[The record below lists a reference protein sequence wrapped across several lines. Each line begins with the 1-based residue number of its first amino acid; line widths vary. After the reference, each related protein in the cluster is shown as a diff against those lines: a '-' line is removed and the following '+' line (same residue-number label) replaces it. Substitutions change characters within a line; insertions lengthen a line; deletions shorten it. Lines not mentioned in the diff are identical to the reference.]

1 MTRERMAPAS
11 TPTLPRE
18 RGKGSAPERAIGGQ
32 LALGFGT
39 IATLGV
45 ALCVAL
51 MLLLVR
57 VGTTLEEVRA
67 DGETA
72 REALSIALSV
82 REHYQHEA
90 HTVIARDD
98 HEMSSHAHWLVQL
111 QDRARR
117 LRPGV
122 PPEEQAR
129 LDELVSESAA
139 LDRAFRREVMP
150 AAMADDEA
158 RLRTA
163 HGAAEAH
170 TARAAAAADA
180 VVAALERRM
189 ERLRERA
196 ATETRVAIGTGVV
209 GVATLLV
216 LALLFS
222 VRLRRAILAPLAR
235 LTEAAQRLGAGERDA
250 PLGEVGIGELR
261 IVAHAFDAMAD
272 RIAER
277 ERALVRQERLAAV
290 GQLAAG
296 VAHEINNPIAVI
308 RGYLKTMVPE
318 ARDEE
323 QAEELRILDQE
334 AAACQRIVEDLLT
347 YGRDP
352 GLAVERV
359 DAETLLGEAA
369 ARFRATELGAT
380 VALALDVE
388 PATFEADPGRLRQV
402 VDNLLTNAAQHSAA
416 GARVEL
422 RGRAV
427 EGAYRIEVADHGPGI
442 AEEDRERIFE
452 PFRTSRPGGTGL
464 GLAVSRVIVRA
475 HGGTITAL
483 AREEGGTVMRV
494 ELRTEEAG

>member
-1 MTRERMAPAS
+1 MPA
-11 TPTLPRE
+11 R
-18 RGKGSAPERAIGGQ
+18 PERAIGAQ

-39 IATLGV
+39 LATLGV

-51 MLLLVR
+51 MGLLLR
-57 VGTTLEEVRA
+57 VGATLEEVRA
-67 DGETA
+67 DAESA

-98 HEMSSHAHWLVQL
+98 HEMHSHATWLVQL
-111 QDRARR
+111 QERARR

-122 PPEEQAR
+122 PPEQQAR
-129 LDELVSESAA
+129 LDVLVSESAA

-150 AAMADDEA
+150 AAMAGDEA
-158 RLRTA
+158 RLRVA
-163 HGAAEAH
+163 HAAAEAH
-170 TARAAAAADA
+170 TAAAAEAADD
-180 VVAALERRM
+180 VVASLERRM

-196 ATETRVAIGTGVV
+196 TGETRLAVGAGIA

-216 LALLFS
+216 LAIAFS
-222 VRLRRAILAPLAR
+222 LRLRRAILAPLAR
-235 LTEAAQRLGAGERDA
+235 LTAAAERLGAGARDA
-250 PLGEVGIGELR
+250 PLGDLGEGELR
-261 IVAHAFDAMAD
+261 IVARAFDAMAE
-272 RIAER
+272 RITER

-347 YGRDP
+347 AGRDP
-352 GLAVERV
+352 ELAVERV
-359 DAETLLGEAA
+359 DAGALLAEVA
-369 ARFRATELGAT
+369 ARFRATALGAA
-380 VALALDVE
+380 VELAVDVE
-388 PATFEADPGRLRQV
+388 AAPLEADPVRLRQV
-402 VDNLLTNAAQHSAA
+402 VDNLLTNAAQHSGP

-422 RGRAV
+422 TGRAT
-427 EGAYRIEVADHGPGI
+427 EGGYAIEVADHGPGI
-442 AEEDRERIFE
+442 PEADRERVFE

-475 HGGTITAL
+475 HGGTIAAL
-483 AREEGGTVMRV
+483 PRPEGGTVMRV
-494 ELRTEEAG
+494 ELRAGEAA